1 MSKIS
6 NTSLKSRADKL
17 SKMFKKDRKD
27 FENKWDD
34 VKVFIEY
41 GMLTDQTFFQK
52 EVNSALYKT
61 TKVNILL

>member
-1 MSKIS
+1 
-6 NTSLKSRADKL
+6 
-17 SKMFKKDRKD
+17 MFKKIEKD

-52 EVNSALYKT
+52 AK
-61 TKVNILL
+61 